1 MERTR
6 AASPPLS
13 DESPVPELAVQQ
25 PGPKVLPLRERVEA
39 VRSPGVTREEVEALL
54 HGLSAPLAEGE
65 STRERADQ
73 LLHLLQD
80 EALAELT
87 GQDGRQVGPAALEA
101 LLSLGYP
108 YALEVHP
115 DVLSRL
121 DRLRPWTLSRS
132 ERWGLGLAAFAALL
146 PTMTTALT
154 STRDWSRYIGAL
166 ALLGGV
172 LFLPALLS
180 VGAKRYQLRWL
191 KALCNSGLV
200 LMGSLSLFL
209 SRILTSDNDLPG
221 RLATLGIGLALL
233 GSFLR
238 LRHREEP

>member
-1 MERTR
+1 MERIR

-13 DESPVPELAVQQ
+13 DESPVPDLAVQA

-54 HGLSAPLAEGE
+54 YGLSAPLAEGE

-80 EALAELT
+80 EALVELT
-87 GQDGRQVGPAALEA
+87 GQDGRPVGPAALEA

-115 DVLSRL
+115 EVLSRL
-121 DRLRPWTLSRS
+121 DRLRPWTLSHS

-146 PTMTTALT
+146 PTVTVALT
-154 STRDWSRYIGAL
+154 STRDWSYYIDAL

-172 LFLPALLS
+172 LFLPAVLS
-180 VGAKRYQLRWL
+180 IGAERYRLRWL

-200 LMGSLSLFL
+200 LMGSLSLLF
-209 SRILTSDNDLPG
+209 SRLLTSDGDLPG
-221 RLATLGIGLALL
+221 RLATVGIGLALL
-233 GSFLR
+233 GSFLC